1 MSLSSIEW
9 RNPANYPS
17 GIHIMSSHRLERI
30 NAQIQREIGEL
41 IQQHLRDP
49 RLSEFVAVTEVS
61 TAPDLKTSKIF
72 VSSIGGEQDQEKT
85 LTALNSASGFLRTAL
100 AKRIKMRYTPEL
112 RFLWDSSIEHGD
124 KVLRLLD
131 QVRQEKDK

>member
-1 MSLSSIEW
+1 
-9 RNPANYPS
+9 
-17 GIHIMSSHRLERI
+17 MSSHRLERI

-112 RFLWDSSIEHGD
+112 HFVWDNSIEHGD
-124 KVLRLLD
+124 RVLRLID
-131 QVRQEKDK
+131 QVIQEKGK